1 MFHRPSRR
9 VYSSVL
15 AAALTLMAAP
25 AFAQFQPRSLEDPA
39 TGEKY
44 WIEASALLW
53 RPSADVQVTSNG
65 LGIVGTEVNFKRDLG
80 LQDGNLPEFHVVL
93 RPGRK
98 HKLRLDHIPI
108 KYSQEAYP
116 VQTEFVFNGQKYNVG
131 VPVNWLVDWK
141 AYRYSYEYD
150 FVSKDRG
157 FGGLIL
163 EAKRTNLKTELRT
176 PARPDADTF
185 SIDGYLPA
193 LGGIFRVYV
202 VPNISI
208 TGEIVGVGVPKSV
221 EDTLSGSGYY
231 VDYDFYGTL
240 NFINNVGVQVGYR
253 AMNVAVNVVGQQEGG
268 RGSLLLRG
276 LYFGVVAR
284 Y

>member
-1 MFHRPSRR
+1 MLYRSSRR
-9 VYSSVL
+9 VYALVL
-15 AAALTLMAAP
+15 ATALTLVAAP

-44 WIEASALLW
+44 WVEGSAVLW
-53 RPSADVQVTSNG
+53 RPSADVQVISNG
-65 LGIVGTEVNFKRDLG
+65 LGIVGTTVNFKRDLG

-93 RPGRK
+93 RPARK
-98 HKLRLDHIPI
+98 HKLRLDYIPI
-108 KYSQEAYP
+108 QYSREAFP

-163 EAKRTNLKTELRT
+163 EAKRTSLKTELRT
-176 PARPDADTF
+176 PARPDSDNFA
-185 SIDGYLPA
+185 IDGYLPA

-208 TGEIVGVGVPKSV
+208 TGEIVGVAVPKSV
-221 EDTLSGSGYY
+221 EDTLSGSGHY

-240 NFINNVGVQVGYR
+240 NLINNVGVQVGYR
-253 AMNVAVNVVGQQEGG
+253 AINVAVNVVGAEGG
-268 RGSLLLRG
+268 TGSMVMKG